1 MTAENEAKARLQGI
15 FNITVTPFGT
25 HGGIDFAGLA
35 DSIERLVAMRFDG
48 LLIGGTYGEFPAM
61 TTDERAALFRRVID
75 IVQDRIPV
83 LLCSAHSDP
92 RVASE
97 LTELATALGGIPMV
111 TPPFVSEVT
120 DEQIVAFFRAL
131 APVSGGRL
139 VIYNAPGVGITLSV
153 RLIERL
159 SDLDHVIGLKQ
170 GDLTPTV
177 IDELSNRLSGKIR
190 LFCAS
195 DLAFLGPLTAGFDGL
210 SSTNSCALPEVILAT
225 YRAVDAGD
233 ARAAIRLHKSWF
245 AYRELA
251 RRFGQPQTV
260 KAAMTLRGWAG
271 GSVRAPLLPLT
282 EAQSDDLRKILPS
295 ILADAQPAQDRLKR
309 VHA

>member
-1 MTAENEAKARLQGI
+1 MTADNEAKARLRGI

-25 HGGIDFAGLA
+25 DGGIDFGGLA
-35 DSIERLVAMRFDG
+35 DSIERLIGMRFDG

-61 TTDERAALFRRVID
+61 TTDERTALFRRVMD
-75 IVQDRIPV
+75 VVRNRIPV

-92 RVASE
+92 RVARE

-139 VIYNAPGVGITLSV
+139 VIYNAPGVGITLSA

-225 YRAVDAGD
+225 YRAIEAGD
-233 ARAAIRLHKSWF
+233 ARTAIRLHKSWF